1 MRGVIC
7 VFFRKVSQIGK
18 KGEKTEKIGVNLRK
32 TCGNFDEAVGKVD
45 ETMKT
50 SGNLDEVVKVCRKC
64 LNFYEGL
71 TCSGSVVP
79 VVSRCCAL
87 NDDGCGVGC
96 EEVFVVAQSSFLDDS
111 TVDRAIIE
119 EAGLCNNK
127 YFLTPHTA
135 SVIIQCATT
144 GYYGYN

>member
-32 TCGNFDEAVGKVD
+32 TCGNFDEA
-45 ETMKT
+45 

-64 LNFYEGL
+64 LNIDESL

-87 NDDGCGVGC
+87 DDDGCGVGC
-96 EEVFVVAQSSFLDDS
+96 EEVFVVAQSSFLDDG
-111 TVDRAIIE
+111 TVFDGDVGIGEGARDT
-119 EAGLCNNK
+119 EADCFRVEGV
-127 YFLTPHTA
+127 FLEGGQVGDEC
-135 SVIIQCATT
+135 SVEVVGVNA
-144 GYYGYN
+144 GP